1 MVENNKNSKNNKS
14 NNKITNEKKNETNN
28 ETNNEIKNEKK
39 IPIKIKNEK
48 VGKEISEFK
57 KFIMR
62 GNIVDMA
69 VGVIIGSAFSSIVTS
84 LVNDILMPVIG
95 VFLGG
100 VDFTSL
106 KVTILN
112 DATINYGMFIQNII
126 NFLIIAVSIFIF
138 LKLVTKIFAKF
149 KEVPKEEPKKKPDD
163 ILLLEEIRDLLKE
176 QSGKNG

>member
-1 MVENNKNSKNNKS
+1 MAKNKKQKKEVEK
-14 NNKITNEKKNETNN
+14 ET
-28 ETNNEIKNEKK
+28 KNEKK
-39 IPIKIKNEK
+39 VQLKLKNDK

-138 LKLVTKIFAKF
+138 LKLVTRIFARF
-149 KEVPKEEPKKKPDD
+149 KEAPKEEPKKKPDD

-176 QSGKNG
+176 QNGKNEKSE

>member
-1 MVENNKNSKNNKS
+1 MAKENNKKNRGVKVNLKGD
-14 NNKITNEKKNETNN
+14 
-28 ETNNEIKNEKK
+28 
-39 IPIKIKNEK
+39 K
-48 VGKEISEFK
+48 VGKEVSEFK

-106 KVTILN
+106 KVTILK

-126 NFLIIAVSIFIF
+126 NFLIIAVSVFVFIKLVNKIF
-138 LKLVTKIFAKF
+138 LRF
-149 KEVPKEEPKKKPDD
+149 KEAPKEEVKKKADD

-176 QSGKNG
+176 QNRQNDKAKQC

>member
-1 MVENNKNSKNNKS
+1 MTK
-14 NNKITNEKKNETNN
+14 EKKNRKLNL
-28 ETNNEIKNEKK
+28 KS
-39 IPIKIKNEK
+39 EK

-69 VGVIIGSAFSSIVTS
+69 VGVIIGAAFSSIVTS

-106 KVTILN
+106 RITILK
-112 DATINYGMFIQNII
+112 DATINYGIFIQNII
-126 NFLIIAVSIFIF
+126 NFLIIAVSVFVFIKIVNKLF
-138 LKLVTKIFAKF
+138 LKF
-149 KEVPKEEPKKKPDD
+149 KEAPKEEPRKKPDD

-176 QSGKNG
+176 QSNKNDKRK